1 MVDRSM
7 NAESAPITL
16 TEPALKRVK
25 ILMERAEKS
34 VLGLR
39 VGVTNTGCSGHM
51 YQVEYAE
58 EERPLEEVVEQDG
71 IKIFI
76 DPLAMMFVFGSKLDY
91 VEGKL
96 QSGFVF
102 ENPNETSRCGC
113 GESFAV

>member
-1 MVDRSM
+1 MDKDIP
-7 NAESAPITL
+7 PITL
-16 TEPALKRVK
+16 TKSAVKRVEV
-25 ILMERAEKS
+25 LMDRADSE

-51 YQVEYAE
+51 YQVEYAK
-58 EERPLEEVVEQDG
+58 EERPLEEIIEQNG
-71 IKIFI
+71 VKIFI

-91 VEGKL
+91 VESKL

>member
-1 MVDRSM
+1 MST
-7 NAESAPITL
+7 ETAPITL
-16 TEPALKRVK
+16 TKTA
-25 ILMERAEKS
+25 IERAKTLMDRAS
-34 VLGLR
+34 KPVLGLR

-58 EERPLEEVVEQDG
+58 EELPLEEVVEQDG

-76 DPLAMMFVFGSKLDY
+76 DPLAMMFVFGAKLDY

>member
-1 MVDRSM
+1 MSTE
-7 NAESAPITL
+7 NAPITL
-16 TEPALKRVK
+16 TKTAV
-25 ILMERAEKS
+25 ERAKTLMDRAS
-34 VLGLR
+34 KPVLGLR

-58 EERPLEEVVEQDG
+58 EELPLEEVVEQDG

-76 DPLAMMFVFGSKLDY
+76 DPLAMMFVFGAKLDY

>member
-1 MVDRSM
+1 MEAVTP
-7 NAESAPITL
+7 PITL
-16 TEPALKRVK
+16 TKSAVHRVET
-25 ILMERAEKS
+25 LMMLAEKT

-39 VGVTNTGCSGHM
+39 IGVTNTGCSGHM

-58 EERPLEEVVEQDG
+58 DERPLEEVVEQDG
-71 IKIFI
+71 VKIFI
-76 DPLAMMFVFGSKLDY
+76 DPLALMFVFGSKLDY
-91 VEGKL
+91 VEDKL

>member
-1 MVDRSM
+1 MSTK
-7 NAESAPITL
+7 SAPITL
-16 TEPALKRVK
+16 TESAIKRVQT
-25 ILMERAEKS
+25 LMERAEKS

-58 EERPLEEVVEQDG
+58 DERPLEEVVEQDG

-76 DPLAMMFVFGSKLDY
+76 DPLALMFVLGSRLDY
-91 VEGKL
+91 VESKL

>member
-1 MVDRSM
+1 MSTE
-7 NAESAPITL
+7 NAPITL
-16 TEPALKRVK
+16 TKTAV
-25 ILMERAEKS
+25 ERAKTLMDRAGKP

-58 EERPLEEVVEQDG
+58 EELPLEEVVEQDG

-76 DPLAMMFVFGSKLDY
+76 DPLAMMFVFGAKLDY

>member
-1 MVDRSM
+1 MIPIHYWCGTPGFY
-7 NAESAPITL
+7 NPLLAPSIHRTKKK
-16 TEPALKRVK
+16 P
-25 ILMERAEKS
+25 

-39 VGVTNTGCSGHM
+39 IGVTNTGCSGHM

-58 EERPLEEVVEQDG
+58 EERPLEEMVEQDG
-71 IKIFI
+71 IRIFI
-76 DPLAMMFVFGSKLDY
+76 DPLALMFVFGSKLDY
-91 VEGKL
+91 VEDKL

>member
-1 MVDRSM
+1 MDPSPPIRLTD
-7 NAESAPITL
+7 SAI
-16 TEPALKRVK
+16 ERVK
-25 ILMERAEKS
+25 RLIDRADKP

-58 EERPLEEVVEQDG
+58 NELPLEEVIEQDG
-71 IKIFI
+71 IRIFI
-76 DPLAMMFVFGSKLDY
+76 DPLAMMFVFGSTLDY
-91 VEGKL
+91 VEGEL